1 MIKIMK
7 VSIIVPVYNV
17 EPYIEDCL
25 KSVGMQQ
32 YDGEIECI
40 VVDDCGTDKSID
52 IARRYVKDY
61 NGNVRFKIVAHEYNR
76 GLSAARNTGIEN
88 SSGDYVYFLDSD
100 DEMLP
105 GAVQCLAEPVKSK
118 EYDFVIGDYIVTGK
132 YTSLETV
139 ELREGEHG
147 DVLKNRISGKWYQ
160 MAVNKLVNR
169 TFIIDNN
176 IFFKEGLIHEDEL
189 WSFEMAI
196 CARNMYVVHKDTY
209 HYRRREGSITTSGNA
224 ERSLRACS
232 LIYVGMIEAVSN
244 RLDLRTRIVN
254 DFIQGRLNMWFSR
267 FRGKVA
273 EPIMRSIYIDMRQQM
288 NLSNDY
294 LIRCNKLKPRRN
306 IRDAHLFLCPKIGWI
321 LFKWWDNGKC
331 LHFN

>member
-1 MIKIMK
+1 MK

-52 IARRYVKDY
+52 IARRYVEDY
-61 NGNVRFKIVAHEYNR
+61 NGSVKFKIVAHEYNR

-118 EYDFVIGDYIVTGK
+118 EYDFVIGDYTVTGK

-160 MAVNKLVNR
+160 MAVNKLVNK

-209 HYRRREGSITTSGNA
+209 HYRRREGSITTS
-224 ERSLRACS
+224 SRAICS
-232 LIYVGMIEAVSN
+232 LDAYSKVCVGMCDAVKVHPEVF
-244 RLDLRTRIVN
+244 TRSVN
-254 DFIQGRLNMWFSR
+254 DFMQARMYMWFNR
-267 FRGKVA
+267 FKKSVP
-273 EPIMRSIYIDMRQQM
+273 ECVMFEVYKDMRQQM
-288 NLSNDY
+288 DLSVGR
-294 LIRCNKLKPRRN
+294 LIINNKFKPRRN
-306 IRDAHLFLCPKIGWI
+306 LRDAHLFFPPKVGWVF
-321 LFKWWDNGKC
+321 FKWWNNVRR
-331 LHFN
+331 FNLY